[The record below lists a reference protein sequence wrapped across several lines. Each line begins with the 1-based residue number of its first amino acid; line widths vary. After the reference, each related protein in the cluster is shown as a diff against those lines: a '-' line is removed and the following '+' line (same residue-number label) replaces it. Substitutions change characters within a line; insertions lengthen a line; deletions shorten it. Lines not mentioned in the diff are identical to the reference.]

1 MLKKERRKKRETYE
15 ALTIVKEKMEHMK
28 VPKVLKNR

>member
-1 MLKKERRKKRETYE
+1 MLKKRKKETYE

-28 VPKVLKNR
+28 VPKVLKKER